1 MTGSALFDFFIALI
15 LLVGAVA
22 LFFYAIEGM
31 SPDALF
37 TKIAR
42 LAVGLVAVVIFL
54 YAIKAVFFGGGGGVS
69 ITPLGVIQ
77 FAIGIIV
84 VLLVIYVAKAA
95 ISFFL
100 PQFAVPIMYIIG
112 GVALIALL
120 ALFAQIF
127 FGGGLSLGSGSGGA
141 LNRPL
146 IQQQQ
151 QR

>member
-15 LLVGAVA
+15 LLCGAVG

-42 LAVGLVAVVIFL
+42 LAVGLVAVVVFL
-54 YAIKAVFFGGGGGVS
+54 YAIKGVFFGGGGTVTV
-69 ITPLGVIQ
+69 TPLGVIT
-77 FAIGIIV
+77 FAIGILV

-95 ISFFL
+95 IAFFL
-100 PQFAVPIMYIIG
+100 PQFAAPAMYIIG
-112 GVALIALL
+112 GVALIVLL
-120 ALFAQIF
+120 GLFAQIF
-127 FGGGLSLGSGSGGA
+127 FGGGLSFPSGAG
-141 LNRPL
+141 NRPL
-146 IQQQQ
+146 VQQQQ